1 MTWRSTFFKSLPKA
15 RFFPVIGFPHRKYVP
30 PAAARRPNHDYHSAA
45 QRSHG
50 DDPRL
55 AIVTAFVRNV
65 QALSANTSAASAK
78 SRLRSLSVLARF
90 AGSNVIFI
98 ELL

>member
-30 PAAARRPNHDYHSAA
+30 PVAARRPNHDYHPAA

-50 DDPRL
+50 DKPGL

-65 QALSANTSAASAK
+65 QGFASEH
-78 SRLRSLSVLARF
+78 LGGV
-90 AGSNVIFI
+90 GEI
-98 ELL
+98 ETAVP